1 MRRLD
6 RYIFTEILGPLGLG
20 FLVYTFILLLQALFK
35 SAELIIRS
43 GVAVSQVGKMLLLSL
58 PWIVVMTIPM
68 SVLFG
73 ILISVGRLSAD
84 SELVAIRA
92 SGISLFSLY
101 RPILVLS
108 LLLTGFNIYLMIA
121 VLPEGNHALQRLRV
135 EILTESLTEE
145 VAPRVPHTGWQN
157 KMLYVFEAPPGER
170 RWKGTF
176 LGDSIPIRENEV
188 VVAEWGRAQAN
199 GSEVV
204 LSLENAYTHIVD
216 FTNPEEYQLAH
227 YEQIETRLAA
237 AAQPVATSIKR
248 SLRELSFSDLV
259 ERSRDPAVDEVER
272 RIAGVEVHKKFSIPA
287 ASLVFGLLALPL
299 GFNNSRGGRSSG
311 FAISLGVVLI
321 YYVLLNSGEEFA
333 REGDLPPWLAVWL
346 PNLALLFIGI
356 FLLARRNRDKSLL
369 LANLDRWL
377 RERLWGPIAGFRRR
391 RVERRTARRQAQ
403 RLARRQRAQ
412 LVVRIPELRLR
423 FPNRLDRYV
432 LKTFFKILV
441 LAFLAGITVY
451 IIADL
456 ADNFDEI
463 LENKVPRSIVLDYY
477 KFKSFAIFYEIS
489 PIIVMVT
496 TLMTFGVLSRTNELT
511 ACKAL
516 GMSLYRLAVPAV
528 LAAALLAAFAGV
540 LQSEVL
546 AASNERAL
554 ELQARIKGGEQ
565 PLRSRQLSDDR
576 WLYGPGPDRQLF
588 NFASYDPGERE
599 LYRLQ
604 IFRFD
609 ADYRLTDR
617 LLVHRAQYLEDGWWR
632 FSSGWMRSWNGA
644 EETAFERFQTA
655 VKYRLGEAPEY
666 FEGGLR
672 LPEAM
677 GYLELQRYI
686 ADLEA
691 SAQRVPQ
698 LRVGLYN
705 KIAYPVMSLVM
716 ALVALPFSF
725 RLGRQGALYG
735 IGLALAL
742 GVALM
747 IVLGAFKALGEAGV
761 LPPLV
766 AVLSPG
772 VVFSVFALYRFLG
785 VRT

>member
-6 RYIFTEILGPLGLG
+6 RYIFTETLGPLSLG

-43 GVAVSQVGKMLLLSL
+43 GVAVSLVGKMLLLSL

-73 ILISVGRLSAD
+73 ILITVGRLSAD

-101 RPILVLS
+101 RPILALS
-108 LLLTGFNIYLMIA
+108 LLLAGLNVYLMIA
-121 VLPEGNHALQRLRV
+121 VLPDGNHALQRLRV
-135 EILTESLTEE
+135 EILTQSLTEE

-176 LGDSIPIRENEV
+176 LGDSIPTRENEI

-199 GSEVV
+199 GDEVV
-204 LSLENAYTHIVD
+204 LFLENAYTHIVD
-216 FTNPEEYQLAH
+216 FTDPVSYQLA
-227 YEQIETRLAA
+227 YYDQIETKLSA
-237 AAQPVATSIKR
+237 AAQPAAMSIQR
-248 SLRELSFSDLV
+248 SLRELSFPALIG
-259 ERSRDPAVDEVER
+259 RSRDPAIPDVER
-272 RIAGVEVHKKFSIPA
+272 RLARVEIHKKFSIPA

-321 YYVLLNSGEEFA
+321 YYVMLSSGEEFA
-333 REGDLPPWLAVWL
+333 REGTLPPWVAVWL
-346 PNLALLFIGI
+346 PNLALLLVGVS
-356 FLLARRNRDKSLL
+356 LLARRNRDKSLW
-369 LANLDRWL
+369 LAHADRWL
-377 RERLWGPIAGFRRR
+377 REHLWSPVAGFRKSRT
-391 RVERRTARRQAQ
+391 ERRAARRQAQ
-403 RLARRQRAQ
+403 RLARRKKAQ

-423 FPNRLDRYV
+423 FPNSLDRYV
-432 LKTFFKILV
+432 LVTFVKILV
-441 LAFLAGITVY
+441 LAFLTGITVY
-451 IIADL
+451 VIADL
-456 ADNFDEI
+456 ADIFDEI
-463 LENKVPRSIVLDYY
+463 LKNEIPQAVVFDYY

-554 ELQARIKGGEQ
+554 ELQAIIRGQEA
-565 PLRSRQLSDDR
+565 PLRTKQLSDSR
-576 WLYGPGPDRQLF
+576 WLYGQDRQLY
-588 NFASYDPGERE
+588 NFAYYDPAKQA
-599 LYRLQ
+599 LHRLQ

-609 ADYRLTDR
+609 DDYRLTDR
-617 LLVHRAQYLEDGWWR
+617 LLVDRAQYLEDGWWK
-632 FSSGWMRSWNGA
+632 FSSGWTRSWNGA
-644 EETAFERFQTA
+644 EETAFDRFDQA
-655 VKYRLGEAPEY
+655 MRYRLGQTPEY

-672 LPEAM
+672 KPEAM
-677 GYLELQRYI
+677 SYLELRSYI

-691 SAQRVPQ
+691 SGQNVPQ
-698 LRVGLYN
+698 LKVGLLN

-725 RLGRQGALYG
+725 QLGKQGALYG
-735 IGLALAL
+735 IGLSLVL
-742 GVALM
+742 GVVLM
-747 IVLGAFKALGEAGV
+747 IVLSTFKALGENGV

-766 AVLSPG
+766 AVWSPG
-772 VVFSVFALYRFLG
+772 GIFSIFALYRFLG